1 MKKKWLISADSGYDL
16 PEEIVK
22 KYDIRTLSVWV
33 MLGDDARHDNEF
45 TQEELYAY
53 ADRTGTLPKT
63 AALSPYD
70 YGEAFKGFLE
80 EAEKVI
86 HISLSSGISAANT
99 NAMTAA
105 EELENVY
112 VIDSKNL
119 SSGFGHLVYRL
130 AEMLEGGM
138 KVEAA
143 VKETERLTEK
153 VDTSFI
159 LDTLEYMRKGG
170 RCSAVA
176 VLGANLLKLKP
187 CIEVKDGKM
196 GVGKKY
202 RGNLVEVLKKYVDD
216 RLADLENIEDFRI
229 FVTHA
234 GVKPEVEKEIYEYV
248 KAKNY
253 FKEVLI
259 GHASC
264 TISTHCG
271 PNTLGVL
278 FFRK

>member
-22 KYDIRTLSVWV
+22 RFDVRTIYIWLI
-33 MLGDDARHDNEF
+33 LGEKSGYENEF
-45 TQEELYAY
+45 TQTELYEY

-63 AALSPYD
+63 AALSPAAYEERFREYLD
-70 YGEAFKGFLE
+70 
-80 EAEKVI
+80 EAEEVV
-86 HISLSSGISAANT
+86 HISLSSGISSSNQ
-99 NAMTAA
+99 NASIAA
-105 EELENVY
+105 ENLGHVH

-130 AEMLEGGM
+130 GEMLEGGM
-138 KVEAA
+138 EVGAA
-143 VKETERLTEK
+143 VKETERLAEK

-253 FKEVLI
+253 FKEVII